1 MKNPAV
7 GAYLPRFMKYAQPV
21 VFPVALLAVCFGS
34 FSLIGC
40 KGDDD
45 ASTEAAMTNPA
56 TMTMTVG
63 DTTDGTPTSGDTSD
77 SDTTPTDP
85 TADPTEDPTG
95 GQMDGPHALGTILL
109 GESHPAI
116 AGNTVPFVSASF
128 IPDVDGG
135 GAGAACTES
144 VAGCQIALVPDCNDS
159 CEADQFCGFDAG
171 CQPTCQAICDAQC
184 AQGEVCYFP
193 APNSP
198 GCKKLETFD
207 AGALTFIGTPLPIT
221 LFPPYSFMSEA
232 NASPFAP
239 GGAAKIQATGASAA
253 GFEKFE
259 KEFTGTDFMQTSP
272 KLSTIGFA
280 EVFGDGPLPV
290 KWTPGKGQV
299 TITATVQ
306 SPDFKFGTITCK
318 ADDASGSF
326 DVPREALK
334 AAIDGGDISN
344 LTVSV
349 QRQRT
354 DLFKDLTTKGE
365 LTGVTVQPIGFLQI
379 ITSSTEFHAFE
390 GCAAG
395 EAVCSNECVDVQSDP
410 ANCGGCGDTCLAGDD
425 CNNGSCS
432 GQGACVACD
441 VASQTGAC
449 KAENAACDADAE
461 CGDFED
467 CFDACQ
473 TQQCVDDT
481 CIPLLLEQSD
491 FDLFNA
497 QFECVCGVC
506 VDECAQFCGP

>member
-1 MKNPAV
+1 
-7 GAYLPRFMKYAQPV
+7 
-21 VFPVALLAVCFGS
+21 
-34 FSLIGC
+34 
-40 KGDDD
+40 
-45 ASTEAAMTNPA
+45 MTNPV

-63 DTTDGTPTSGDTSD
+63 DTGDSSPTSGET
-77 SDTTPTDP
+77 SDTTPT
-85 TADPTEDPTG
+85 TGGDPTEDPTG
-95 GQMDGPHALGTILL
+95 EPMDEPHALGTILL
-109 GESHPAI
+109 GESHPAV
-116 AGNTVPFVSASF
+116 AGNTTPFVSASF

-135 GAGAACTES
+135 GGGGAACTES
-144 VAGCQIALVPDCNDS
+144 VAGCQIALIPDCNDS
-159 CEADQFCGFDAG
+159 CEFDQFCGFDAG
-171 CQPTCQAICDAQC
+171 CQPTCQAVCDAQC

-193 APNSP
+193 APNTP

-239 GGAAKIQATGASAA
+239 GGVAKIQATGASGA
-253 GFEKFE
+253 GYEKFE

-280 EVFGDGPLPV
+280 EVFGAGPLPV

-306 SPDFKFGTITCK
+306 SADFKFGTITCK
-318 ADDASGSF
+318 ADDASGGF

-379 ITSSTEFHAFE
+379 ITSSTEFHAFQ
-390 GCAAG
+390 GCSQG
-395 EAVCSNECVDVQSDP
+395 EAVCNNECVDVQFDT
-410 ANCGGCGDTCLAGDD
+410 ANCGGCGKTCVAGDD
-425 CNNGSCS
+425 CDSGTCT
-432 GQGACVACD
+432 GQGACIACD
-441 VASQTGAC
+441 TAAMTGAC
-449 KAENAACDADAE
+449 KAENAACDADPE
-461 CGDFED
+461 CGKFED
-467 CFDACQ
+467 CYDKCQ
-473 TQQCVDDT
+473 TQACVDDT
-481 CIPLLLEQSD
+481 CIPLLLDQSD

-497 QFECVCGVC
+497 QFECTCGSC
-506 VDECAQFCGP
+506 FDECAQFC